1 MGSVSVGKWSWL
13 KRVTSAVSAAL
24 PEPGLGGHGWKQ
36 LRVLRGGCLAF
47 LGYEGLSVF
56 RVTWLTAPLQLQL
69 ALYNLLAS
77 AFRLCA
83 NFTNISTMETAAI
96 KCLFPDPA
104 LWGWREIQG
113 NNSTVG
119 LSSENNHLS
128 VSVWGHEVSGFSG
141 FTCVCACVHVCTCV
155 YVHACDLWISR
166 FFCKDSGKQ
175 FLYYQ
180 TLFMD
185 DEEEPV

>member
-1 MGSVSVGKWSWL
+1 MLCQSNGYFRQLCIVVHMGVCTRKAKHKFLSKSTCLFSEWETCLWESELGSSESPLLSVPPFL
-13 KRVTSAVSAAL
+13 NA
-24 PEPGLGGHGWKQ
+24 GLGGHGWKQ

-96 KCLFPDPA
+96 KCLFPD
-104 LWGWREIQG
+104 
-113 NNSTVG
+113 SKG
-119 LSSENNHLS
+119 LEWNP
-128 VSVWGHEVSGFSG
+128 
-141 FTCVCACVHVCTCV
+141 
-155 YVHACDLWISR
+155 R
-166 FFCKDSGKQ
+166 K
-175 FLYYQ
+175 
-180 TLFMD
+180 
-185 DEEEPV
+185 